1 MSYDCVSDE
10 KYDAAKRQRDDER
23 TLHNAA
29 ANGHS
34 AIVSYLL
41 DGRTKQPEDE
51 LPTSWFGLHY
61 NVNTQNVK

>member
-1 MSYDCVSDE
+1 MPHNLVSDK

-34 AIVSYLL
+34 AIVSHLL
-41 DGRTKQPEDE
+41 DGHTKQPENE
-51 LPTSWFGLHY
+51 LPTS
-61 NVNTQNVK
+61 

>member
-1 MSYDCVSDE
+1 MSHNLVSDK

-34 AIVSYLL
+34 AIVSHLL
-41 DGRTKQPEDE
+41 SHTKQPEDE
-51 LPTSWFGLHY
+51 LPTS
-61 NVNTQNVK
+61 